1 MRLRAINVFSAF
13 LGDLEKTKERTR
25 LIRKESDFLYL
36 EYYNVV
42 RYCDNEFIK
51 QLNVECDEKAKE
63 IAVSHKFSDG
73 YSVISMP
80 FNFSLYQ
87 SLSKEDKN
95 TFWVEEIT
103 KVFNY
108 VLPFMKCESDKK
120 IIDFL
125 DYLKEKYSKR

>member
-1 MRLRAINVFSAF
+1 MRLRAINIYSAF
-13 LGDLEKTKERTR
+13 LGDLEKTKERTS

-51 QLNVECDEKAKE
+51 QLNVRCDENAKKIVVNE
-63 IAVSHKFSDG
+63 KNSDG
-73 YSVISMP
+73 YSEITMP
-80 FNFSLYQ
+80 FNFSSYQ
-87 SLSKEDKN
+87 TLSTEEKK
-95 TFWVEEIT
+95 TFWAEEIT

-108 VLPFMKCESDKK
+108 VLPLMKCESNKK